1 MKNFY
6 LATAALLLAIT
17 GQSQLLHSIK
27 KPGSTE
33 LSYLYGTIHLGDSV
47 LLSWDDTFLD
57 AFYSCDVMVGEIDFI
72 NENTDMSASLMEA
85 LTKSMLQPTEIKA
98 NADTVKLIHD
108 ILSTEFDSTV
118 ADGLVEMTPFWAML
132 LTEQMRK
139 IKKSNFEDTLIIEE
153 ESPVEIIDTNYYAPI
168 DLTLQYMALEDSMG
182 VAGLETM
189 QSQVDLITNLGNEVT
204 WAIYYDYLKGSWGM
218 NLLGSSP
225 ATDDIREVYLKQN
238 LDSILSFFA
247 SPELSAEF
255 MELAFNN
262 RNESMRKG
270 MIEMMSDHRSYFF
283 AVGAGHLVGESG
295 LINQLIKSGYIV
307 TPVPFTFTKL

>member
-1 MKNFY
+1 M
-6 LATAALLLAIT
+6 
-17 GQSQLLHSIK
+17 
-27 KPGSTE
+27 
-33 LSYLYGTIHLGDSV
+33 
-47 LLSWDDTFLD
+47 
-57 AFYSCDVMVGEIDFI
+57 
-72 NENTDMSASLMEA
+72 
-85 LTKSMLQPTEIKA
+85 
-98 NADTVKLIHD
+98 
-108 ILSTEFDSTV
+108 
-118 ADGLVEMTPFWAML
+118 
-132 LTEQMRK
+132 
-139 IKKSNFEDTLIIEE
+139 
-153 ESPVEIIDTNYYAPI
+153 EIIDTNYYAPI

-247 SPELSAEF
+247 SPGMSAEF
-255 MELAFNN
+255 MELAFTN

-270 MIEMMSDHRSYFF
+270 MIEMMSDDRSYFF